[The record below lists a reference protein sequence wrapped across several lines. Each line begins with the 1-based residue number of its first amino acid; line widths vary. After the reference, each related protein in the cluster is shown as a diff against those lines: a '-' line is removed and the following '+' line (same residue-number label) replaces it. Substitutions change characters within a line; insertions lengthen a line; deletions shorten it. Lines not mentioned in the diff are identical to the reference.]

1 MDIEPYKRSWT
12 YRHTGTHTIFSMHGG
27 LLAKIKS
34 AGLLDCWIF
43 LGMKDNAFAVKTN
56 SWLCFKNTSNKR
68 NYPVKSGLF
77 HVSHLRIPER
87 VSFQKMWVLGG
98 VFFQVAR
105 VLGSPESSK
114 SQGFS
119 TTKATKLGPRP
130 TFPTFCPTTTFNFTN
145 EKTTKKKVAGKINE
159 KSYQPFV
166 KHSPPFSLVWYFA
179 RWICLPLLQPNT

>member
-1 MDIEPYKRSWT
+1 MVFLSKIFKSGLVKTHESCWVFFTTVCNQLFAPWDLAQGASRRCSKKRNSNVFVVAMDIEPYKRSWT

-87 VSFQKMWVLGG
+87 VSFQKM
-98 VFFQVAR
+98 
-105 VLGSPESSK
+105 
-114 SQGFS
+114 
-119 TTKATKLGPRP
+119 
-130 TFPTFCPTTTFNFTN
+130 
-145 EKTTKKKVAGKINE
+145 
-159 KSYQPFV
+159 
-166 KHSPPFSLVWYFA
+166 
-179 RWICLPLLQPNT
+179 